1 MADPTSY
8 QAAAHFLLNERQ
20 AGRPFA
26 PIPEPHTP
34 HRLEDAYAVQ
44 AAFQQLLTR
53 PTVLSPGIKLH

>member
-34 HRLEDAYAVQ
+34 HRILRTPMPCRRS
-44 AAFQQLLTR
+44 FQKLLTEDLWFNCR
-53 PTVLSPGIKLH
+53 V